1 MNVYPFLVSQYEVA
15 KLDKITE
22 PEFLIKKIPDVE
34 YTMDNYGWAWR
45 FHPQGLFSEN
55 IFGCVI
61 DYTCACPRTWTVDQ
75 AQKEKHCPY
84 CGAKLTLAKARKA
97 ISAAIELPVTIINP
111 LIALQSQKVVSLLD
125 NRHFLTFVYADRKA
139 KEEHKPETVK
149 LLSSPELAQH
159 VKHDIPVQVM
169 HPALVIVLLKW
180 LFDHRPDLLVR
191 PITEVDNL
199 SETEIPDYDT
209 LLEQVPSYARDNIK
223 FRETKNKHTKEEIRL
238 AIKTLVE
245 YYKSLSKQAQDR
257 LSDYIKLPIDFIVY
271 RYVEVIPPDYRT
283 IVFDGKLYHIATDQV
298 NAELW
303 PLLRIRK
310 AKELD
315 PIYTDTVFDYYD
327 TYAEVVLH
335 VHKYYQLLFDKIS
348 KKGQI
353 IRGHKLGKRI
363 DLSARAVLVGNPTL
377 EPDEV
382 ILPYLFAIML
392 YYPYILRRYAEKY
405 DLDYTTADQEL
416 QDMVELR
423 YVSEK
428 AKVVIDEFTKDNKDK
443 LYVVIMRQPVL
454 HIPSLNVFRVA
465 DWSDDIV
472 IQMNQML
479 WPGYNADADGDSVI
493 GKVKLHVLDKQKKQ
507 LRTIVFD
514 LA

>member
-1 MNVYPFLVSQYEVA
+1 MSIYPFLVSQYEVA

-22 PEFLIKKIPDVE
+22 PEFLVKKVQNVE

-61 DYTCACPRTWTVDQ
+61 DYTCACPKTWTVEQ
-75 AQKEKHCPY
+75 AQKEKVCPY
-84 CGAKLTLAKARKA
+84 CGAKLTLSKARKV

-111 LIALQSQKVVSLLD
+111 LIALQSQKTLTVLD
-125 NRHFLTFVYADRKA
+125 NRHFLTFVYTDRKA
-139 KEEHKPETVK
+139 KEEHKPHTVK

-159 VKHDIPVQVM
+159 IKHDIPVQVM
-169 HPALVIVLLKW
+169 HPVLVIVLLKW
-180 LFDHRPDLLVR
+180 LFEERTDLLTKT
-191 PITEVDNL
+191 TEEIDNMQD
-199 SETEIPDYDT
+199 SEILDYDA
-209 LLEQVPSYARDNIK
+209 LIKRVPTYAQDNIK
-223 FRETKNKHTKEEIRL
+223 FKEQKNKHTIEEIKL
-238 AIKTLVE
+238 ALKTLID
-245 YYKSLSKQAQDR
+245 YYKSLSKQTQDR
-257 LSDYIKLPIDFIVY
+257 LVNYIKLPIDFIVY

-283 IVFDGKLYHIATDQV
+283 IVFDGKLYHVATDQV
-298 NAELW
+298 NTELW
-303 PLLRIRK
+303 PILRIRK

-315 PIYTDTVFDYYD
+315 PISTDVQFDYYD
-327 TYAEVVLH
+327 TYTEIVLH
-335 VHKYYQLLFDKIS
+335 VHRYYQILFDKIS

-423 YVSEK
+423 YVTDK
-428 AKVVIDEFTKDNKDK
+428 AKIVIDEFTQDNKDR

-454 HIPSLNVFRVA
+454 HIPSLNVFKVA

-493 GKVKLHVLDKQKKQ
+493 GKVKLHVFDKQKKQ
-507 LRTIVFD
+507 LRTVVLD